1 MSYKHFGAML
11 DMSRNGVMKIS
22 SIKKFIDYLEKMG
35 YNMLELYTED
45 TYKLDGE
52 PLFGYLRGGY
62 TKEELREVDEYARAH
77 GIELVPCIQT
87 LAHLGTLKN
96 IPQYQHLFDIDD
108 ILLVDCDEVYILIDK
123 IFKQLS
129 ECFTSRLVN
138 IGMDEAHM
146 VGLGKYLELYGMKD
160 RFEILYGHLE
170 KVLAIAGKYGFKCH
184 MWSDMFFRLANGGL
198 YYPEHNE
205 RIELREDITDKL
217 PPEIELTFWGYYH
230 DDFDKYSQMMD
241 AHKRMGREIWFAGG
255 AWCWDGFG
263 PQNFFSLGTM
273 LPAMRSCIENN
284 IENVFIT
291 LWGDEGVECSM
302 YSTLPALYAIRK
314 FADGIED
321 MEQIKRG
328 FKETLGFDFDA
339 FMTLDLPSITKKNG
353 VLNANYN
360 SVLPNLAVTSI
371 LTYCDVFLGKYD
383 YGLSKLDYLDFGD
396 FAKQIRRAKS
406 GAGEFEYVF
415 DYMEKLCDFLSVKAY
430 LGIEV
435 RDAYGKNDKK
445 ALKNIAKKL
454 DLAIKKLDVFTE
466 SYKYRW
472 FEENKPFGFEVLD
485 IRLGGV
491 KARLISCKQRLL
503 AYLKGKIDSI
513 PELEEPI
520 LSLGDRDDLWNH
532 VYTDSVTTNVF

>member
-1 MSYKHFGAML
+1 MNYKHFGAML
-11 DMSRNGVMKIS
+11 DVSRNGVMTVDGV
-22 SIKKFIDYLEKMG
+22 KKFICYLEKMG

-52 PLFGYLRGGY
+52 PMFGYLRGGY
-62 TKEELREVDEYARAH
+62 TKEELRELDAYAKEH

-96 IPQYQHLFDIDD
+96 VPQYSHLFDIND
-108 ILLVDCDEVYILIDK
+108 ILLVDCEEVYVLIDK

-146 VGLGKYLELYGMKD
+146 VGLGKYLELHGMQD
-160 RFEILYGHLE
+160 RFEILYRHLNR
-170 KVLAIAGKYGFKCH
+170 VLEIAGKYGFTCH

-205 RIELREDITDKL
+205 RIELRDDITAKL

-241 AHKRMGREIWFAGG
+241 AHKRMEREIWFAGG

-273 LPAMRSCIENN
+273 LPAMRSCIQNN

-291 LWGDEGVECSM
+291 LWGDDGAECSV

-321 MEQIKRG
+321 MDEIKRG
-328 FKETLGFDFDA
+328 FKKDLGLDFDA
-339 FMTLDLPSITKKNG
+339 FMTLDLPSVTTKGG
-353 VLNANYN
+353 VLNANFN
-360 SVLPNLAVTSI
+360 SVLPNLAITPI

-383 YGLSKLDYLDFGD
+383 YGLSQLDYLDFAD
-396 FAKQIRRAKS
+396 FTRQIRAAKG

-430 LGIEV
+430 LGIEA
-435 RDAYGKNDKK
+435 RAAYRKKDRSALRQIDKK
-445 ALKNIAKKL
+445 LGV
-454 DLAIKKLDVFTE
+454 AIKKLDAFTK
-466 SYKYRW
+466 SYKGRW
-472 FEENKPFGFEVLD
+472 FEENKPFGFEVID

-491 KARLISCKQRLL
+491 KARLITCRERLR
-503 AYLKGKIDSI
+503 AYLSGNLSSI
-513 PELEEPI
+513 PELEEEI